1 MIKQFTDLKIIVR
14 LFSVIVCLLFWVFFS
29 KAIAGND
36 NRIKKSDKTEVYF
49 SRHHSGNVLV
59 EIKAI
64 ENKNTAVYI
73 FDAEGALVQKME
85 AGAKK
90 IDNVLSLP
98 NGQYI
103 YQCFNKD
110 AQLKTGKLFVT
121 QNNISY
127 D

>member
-14 LFSVIVCLLFWVFFS
+14 LFSVILCLLFWVFFS

-36 NRIKKSDKTEVYF
+36 NRIRKSDKTEVHF

-73 FDAEGALVQKME
+73 FDAEGALVQRME

-90 IDNVLSLP
+90 IVNVLSLP

>member
-1 MIKQFTDLKIIVR
+1 MIKQIIDFKIIVR
-14 LFSVIVCLLFWVFFS
+14 LVSVILCLVFWVFFS

-36 NRIKKSDKTEVYF
+36 NRIKKAAKTEVHF

-64 ENKNTAVYI
+64 ENKNTAVFI
-73 FDAEGALVQKME
+73 FDAEGDLVQKME

-90 IDNVLSLP
+90 IDNVLVLP
-98 NGQYI
+98 NGQYL

-110 AQLKTGKLFVT
+110 AQLKTGKLFVN

>member
-1 MIKQFTDLKIIVR
+1 MMKQFTDLKIIVR
-14 LFSVIVCLLFWVFFS
+14 LLSIILCLLFWVFFS

-36 NRIKKSDKTEVYF
+36 NRIKKAAKTEVHF
-49 SRHHSGNVLV
+49 SRHQSGNVLV
-59 EIKAI
+59 EIKAM
-64 ENKNTAVYI
+64 ENKNTAVFI
-73 FDAEGALVQKME
+73 FDAEGDLVHKME

-90 IDNVLSLP
+90 IETVLALP
-98 NGQYI
+98 NGQYF

-110 AQLKTGKLFVT
+110 AQLKIGKLFIN

>member
-14 LFSVIVCLLFWVFFS
+14 LLSVILCLLFWVFFS

-36 NRIKKSDKTEVYF
+36 NRIKKAVKTEVQF

-59 EIKAI
+59 EIKAMD
-64 ENKNTAVYI
+64 NKNTAVYI
-73 FDAEGALVQKME
+73 FDAEGDLVQNME
-85 AGAKK
+85 AGAKE
-90 IDNVLSLP
+90 IVNVLALP
-98 NGQYI
+98 NGQYF

-110 AQLKTGKLFVT
+110 AQLKTGKLFVN
-121 QNNISY
+121 QHNISY

>member
-1 MIKQFTDLKIIVR
+1 MIKQFTHLKIIVR

-98 NGQYI
+98 NGQYF

>member
-14 LFSVIVCLLFWVFFS
+14 LLSVILCLLFWVFFS

-36 NRIKKSDKTEVYF
+36 DRIKKADKTEVYF
-49 SRHHSGNVLV
+49 SRHHTGNVLV

-73 FDAEGALVQKME
+73 FDAEGALVQRMD
-85 AGAKK
+85 AAAKK
-90 IDNVLSLP
+90 IDNVLALP
-98 NGQYI
+98 NGQYF

-110 AQLKTGKLFVT
+110 AQLKTGKLFVN